1 MRVRILEM
9 ARRTYGEVIVAEKD
23 KMKMVEGVFIIEAK
37 LPPRMHYVK
46 AMNYY
51 SKKLDDYWL
60 SQLDIKENSK
70 ITKKQFLQILK
81 GRNLNDLLELIK
93 K

>member
-1 MRVRILEM
+1 M
-9 ARRTYGEVIVAEKD
+9 ARKTYGEIIVAEKD

-37 LPPRMHYVK
+37 LPPRMHYEK
-46 AMNYY
+46 AMTYY
-51 SKKLDDYWL
+51 SNKLDDYWL

>member
-1 MRVRILEM
+1 M
-9 ARRTYGEVIVAEKD
+9 ARKTYGEVIVEEKD
-23 KMKMVEGVFIIEAK
+23 KMKMKDGIFIIEAK
-37 LPPRMHYVK
+37 LPPRMHYEK
-46 AMNYY
+46 AMTYY
-51 SKKLDDYWL
+51 SNKIDEYWL

>member
-1 MRVRILEM
+1 MRVRNLEM
-9 ARRTYGEVIVAEKD
+9 ARKTYGEVIVAEKD
-23 KMKMVEGVFIIEAK
+23 KMKMKDGVFIIEAT
-37 LPPRMHYVK
+37 LPQRMPYEKAMHYY
-46 AMNYY
+46 AE
-51 SKKLDDYWL
+51 KLDQYWL
-60 SQLDIKENSK
+60 SQIDIKENSK